1 MKILGFRL
9 PFLSVVLGCL
19 LASSCQDSASQ
30 ESETELQI
38 QGRALATWVAAG
50 NIERGVLDSDPAFD
64 VLVAAGPT
72 VLKQLGAILRDDPST
87 LQQAKAADVIGA
99 IAYLH
104 AGAAEIP
111 AVIPALIAGA
121 ERPDAQ
127 VRRIAVEAL
136 GAAGSV
142 ASNAIPILS
151 RCAKDENDWVRKCAV
166 VALGRI
172 GVPTP
177 EATDTLRNCLTDPDG
192 TVQLFAL
199 QALDD
204 IGRPATNAVPLL
216 IQLTTNPDL
225 GVRCVA
231 VQTLGRV
238 GANHPEAVVA
248 LRNALNIESEMFVQP
263 LAREALKKLGATE
276 K

>member
-38 QGRALATWVAAG
+38 QGRALATWVAAV

-216 IQLTTNPDL
+216 TLNPIVRGMMVRGIRLIPLTNIPLTNPWFMAPMRVHCWRSKLPTNPDWR
-225 GVRCVA
+225 VRA
-231 VQTLGRV
+231 
-238 GANHPEAVVA
+238 GAA
-248 LRNALNIESEMFVQP
+248 
-263 LAREALKKLGATE
+263 
-276 K
+276 